1 VSCITNTADVDA
13 VKFLI
18 SDAATAGSEPIEQL
32 IVANSSKSSQRAV
45 DELQRTITEIE
56 AKYKSELSRL
66 KKKYETE
73 LREFE
78 IQIDTL
84 NRNNG
89 ELAKANKSL
98 STHVKVILMMSSMLT
113 QHELS
118 YSNTGSKHT

>member
-1 VSCITNTADVDA
+1 MQQLTIVN
-13 VKFLI
+13 
-18 SDAATAGSEPIEQL
+18 IEYL

-56 AKYKSELSRL
+56 TKYKSELNRL

-98 STHVKVILMMSSMLT
+98 SVHIKVLFVMSSVSL
-113 QHELS
+113 LLC
-118 YSNTGSKHT
+118 Y